1 MMNDVN
7 KIDALNL
14 RSCNPFRD
22 FDLVEKIWC
31 TLLEKTNHSYFMSWG
46 WMANWIKSLPADSDV
61 RLLVGYIEKDP
72 VLAFFVGS
80 KKRRK
85 YGFLSTRIMS
95 LNSSADPYFDQ
106 LYIEYNSI
114 LLDQSISL
122 SDKIFQTILGLQD
135 WDEFI
140 LPGVSSELVENYKLL
155 NNYDGQ
161 RVHFLVDG
169 SMKSFFVEL
178 EKIRE
183 AGMSYLQILS
193 ANKRSQ
199 IRRSIKQYEKD
210 GNIQVVE
217 AASVDECLVMFDE
230 LVSLHQKEWVK
241 REMPGAFSNTYLY
254 HFHRDLICSRF
265 ANGEIQ
271 LLHIFNNKMTIG
283 YLYNFT
289 YRGNVLFYQSGF
301 NYMNENVYRPGIV
314 SHYFAILHN
323 ASKNYLIYDFLAGDS
338 AYKSSL
344 STNSIPIYWARLIKK
359 RWRWLLV
366 KKVFEVKNLLERL
379 KIKS

>member
-1 MMNDVN
+1 MSDPNN
-7 KIDALNL
+7 IDHLNIKYY
-14 RSCNPFRD
+14 NPFND
-22 FDLVEKIWC
+22 FELVEIIWC
-31 TLLEKTNHSYFMSWG
+31 SLLEKTNHSYFLSWG
-46 WMANWIKSLPADSDV
+46 WMANWIKSLPSTSDL
-61 RLLVGYIEKDP
+61 RLVVGYIENDP
-72 VLAFFVGS
+72 VLAFFVGT
-80 KKRRK
+80 KKMRK
-85 YGFLSTRIMS
+85 YGFLPTRIMS
-95 LNSSADPYFDQ
+95 LNSSADPYFDK
-106 LYIEYNSI
+106 LFIEHNSI
-114 LLDQSISL
+114 LVDQSITLREKVFHAIL
-122 SDKIFQTILGLQD
+122 SLQD
-135 WDEFI
+135 WDEFM
-140 LPGVSSELVENYKLL
+140 LPGISPEFLENGRLF
-155 NNYDGQ
+155 NNNGGQ
-161 RVHFLVDG
+161 RLNFLIDE
-169 SMKSFFVEL
+169 SMQSFFVEL
-178 EKIRE
+178 DKIRA

-210 GNIQVVE
+210 GKIQIVE
-217 AASVDECLVMFDE
+217 ATSVDECRIMFDA
-230 LVSLHQKEWVK
+230 LISLHQQEWARRK
-241 REMPGAFSNTYLY
+241 ISGAFSNNYLY
-254 HFHRDLICSRF
+254 QFHMDLISNRF
-265 ANGEIQ
+265 ANREIQ

-301 NYMNENVYRPGIV
+301 NYMNENIYRPGIV
-314 SHYFAILHN
+314 SHYFAILYN

>member
-1 MMNDVN
+1 MSDLNN
-7 KIDALNL
+7 IDHLNIKYY
-14 RSCNPFRD
+14 NPFND
-22 FDLVEKIWC
+22 FEPVEIIWC
-31 TLLEKTNHSYFMSWG
+31 SLLEKTNHSYFLSWG
-46 WMANWIKSLPADSDV
+46 WMANWIKSLPSASDL
-61 RLLVGYIEKDP
+61 RLVVGYIEKDP
-72 VLAFFVGS
+72 VFAFFVGT
-80 KKRRK
+80 KKMRK
-85 YGFLSTRIMS
+85 YGFLPTRIMS
-95 LNSSADPYFDQ
+95 LNSSADPYFDK
-106 LYIEYNSI
+106 LFIEHNSI
-114 LLDQSISL
+114 LVDQSITLREKVFHAIL
-122 SDKIFQTILGLQD
+122 SLQD

-140 LPGVSSELVENYKLL
+140 LPGISPEFLENGRLFSNKHSQRL
-155 NNYDGQ
+155 N
-161 RVHFLVDG
+161 FLIDE
-169 SMKSFFVEL
+169 SMQSFFVEL
-178 EKIRE
+178 DKIRA

-210 GNIQVVE
+210 GKIQIVE
-217 AASVDECLVMFDE
+217 AASVDECRTMFDA
-230 LVSLHQKEWVK
+230 LVSLHQQEWAK
-241 REMPGAFSNTYLY
+241 REISGAFSNNYLY
-254 HFHRDLICSRF
+254 QFHLDLISSRF
-265 ANGEIQ
+265 ANREIQ

-301 NYMNENVYRPGIV
+301 NYMNENIYRPGIV
-314 SHYFAILHN
+314 SHYFAILYN